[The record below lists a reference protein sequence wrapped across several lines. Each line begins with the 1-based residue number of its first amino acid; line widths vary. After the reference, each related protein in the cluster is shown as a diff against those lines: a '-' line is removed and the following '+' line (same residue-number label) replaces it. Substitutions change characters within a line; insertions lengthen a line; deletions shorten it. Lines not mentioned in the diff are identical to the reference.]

1 MLVSNS
7 TCSASD
13 FQFLFFLGGVDN
25 MIFRVRRDHFMS
37 FLRMILPHPRGSL
50 SMLKCCLIA
59 LIYVNAL
66 GEVYVNRKCCLE
78 RAAS

>member
-1 MLVSNS
+1 
-7 TCSASD
+7 
-13 FQFLFFLGGVDN
+13 

-37 FLRMILPHPRGSL
+37 FLHMILPHARGTL

-78 RAAS
+78 